1 MITENEFEE
10 LLNENSTTVL
20 GRWFGNGTILRKCD
34 PVSFHVEYHT
44 YCASVEDAIEEEKD
58 AGLLED
64 ALALLNH
71 NITVLG
77 MEYPD
82 ALYHTVKR
90 YRTVKKE
97 ELQQA
102 YDSQF

>member
-10 LLNENSTTVL
+10 LLNENSTSVL

-44 YCASVEDAIEEEKD
+44 YCASVEDAIEEEKEAD
-58 AGLLED
+58 KLEA
-64 ALALLNH
+64 ALALLNLY
-71 NITVLG
+71 IDRGV
-77 MEYPD
+77 EYPD
-82 ALYHTVKR
+82 ALYRTTVR
-90 YRTVKKE
+90 YHTVKKE